1 MGARVRLIAPAT
13 LIPIGVEHLG
23 VEVFH
28 DMAQGLVDCDIVMML
43 RLQQER
49 MHGSFF
55 PSVREYFAFFG
66 LDYPKLANAK
76 EDALIMHPGPMNRGV
91 EIDAE
96 LADDFGRSVIREQ
109 VEMGVAVRMGCL
121 EILTENLDRPDA
133 RNL

>member
-1 MGARVRLIAPAT
+1 MSNRKRHVTLNKNMTNAIRMGPK
-13 LIPIGVEHLG
+13 
-23 VEVFH
+23 VFH